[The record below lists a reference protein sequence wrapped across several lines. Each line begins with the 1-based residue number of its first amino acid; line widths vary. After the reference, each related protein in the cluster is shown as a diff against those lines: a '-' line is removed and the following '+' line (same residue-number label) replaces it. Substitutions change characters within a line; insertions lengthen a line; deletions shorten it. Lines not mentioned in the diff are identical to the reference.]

1 MTLVVLA
8 LVALAIVAVY
18 KHFDATAAKADL
30 AKAHDILAGLTNKVE
45 SAVKSEVDALVEDLK
60 KWL

>member
-1 MTLVVLA
+1 MTLIVLA

-18 KHFDATAAKADL
+18 KHFDAAAAKADL
-30 AKAHDILAGLTNKVE
+30 AKAHDVLIGIKNKVE
-45 SAVKSEVDALVEDLK
+45 SVAKAEVEALVEDLK